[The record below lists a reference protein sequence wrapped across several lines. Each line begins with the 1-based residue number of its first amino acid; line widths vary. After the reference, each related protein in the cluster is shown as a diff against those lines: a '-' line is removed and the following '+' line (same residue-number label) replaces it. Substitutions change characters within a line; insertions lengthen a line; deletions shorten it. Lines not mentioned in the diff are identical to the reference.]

1 MLLLR
6 VYLLAGLIIHKL
18 VWETL
23 KRQRAN
29 PRANVDSPKSTRLLL
44 VKVVKIGI
52 LLGIAAQTLMPDVLP
67 IAHEATSLRIIGAAI
82 YTAGLLMAIVGRL
95 QLGVNWSDIEDAQVI
110 RDQAVV
116 ASGLYRFIRHPI
128 YVGDLLLLIG
138 LELSLNSWLVIVAVL
153 IAPVVLRQAISEE
166 KLLLQSLPG
175 YGAYCLRTKRF
186 IPFVV

>member
-6 VYLLAGLIIHKL
+6 AYLLAGLIIHKL

-23 KRQRAN
+23 KRQRN
-29 PRANVDSPKSTRLLL
+29 PRANVDSPKSPRLLL

-67 IAHEATSLRIIGAAI
+67 IADEATSLRMVGAAI
-82 YTAGLLMAIVGRL
+82 YTAGLLMAIISRL

-138 LELSLNSWLVIVAVL
+138 LELSLNSWLVIGVAL
-153 IAPVVLRQAISEE
+153 IAPVVLRQAIAEE

-175 YGAYCLRTKRF
+175 YGAYCIRTKRF